1 MFCFK
6 KKCFKENNKL
16 KSIQNEII
24 EAKFI
29 NYYNDP
35 SNNKSNDTFNDYSN
49 DKSNDTLNNILN
61 DNSNDTLLN
70 IINNERIRLN
80 KLRLQLDELR
90 LKGEFDNKIVFSIKI
105 EINNI
110 ISNIENLCKIY
121 YKNKK

>member
-29 NYYNDP
+29 NYYNGP
-35 SNNKSNDTFNDYSN
+35 SN
-49 DKSNDTLNNILN
+49 DKSNETLNNT
-61 DNSNDTLLN
+61 SNDTMLD

-90 LKGEFDNKIVFSIKI
+90 LKGELDPKIVFSIKI

-110 ISNIENLCKIY
+110 ISYIENLCKIY
-121 YKNKK
+121 YKK